1 MNQKMPATL
10 DAEEIV
16 KIYEDGN
23 IKDCIVGGP
32 FALDNAVSLEA
43 ARHKGLTH
51 PVAGQADI

>member
-1 MNQKMPATL
+1 MPATL